1 MNSRVTTRSD
11 RANLIALLSVLAFYL
26 IFFFYPIGK
35 ILSIGFSLA
44 SFEQAFTSVSV
55 RKALWF
61 TIWQATV
68 SSALSVAIGLC
79 ISSVFVKSEF
89 RFKKF
94 LQSLTFI
101 PFVMPTVVVA
111 SAFISVNEMLK
122 LEGTPLNLQG
132 SALGIIAAH
141 IFFNTSIVVRTLTST
156 WPMIDFESEQAA
168 QTLGANKFRI
178 FFQITLP
185 QLKSGLVSAGSLAFL
200 FTFTSFGVILILGGL
215 GKATIETEIWRYATQ
230 RTEFETAAVLGIVQ
244 LLVVVAM
251 LTINN
256 KFLITNSRN
265 TNLGSK
271 VQYWYPV
278 SRFRK
283 AVNSVFILGFF
294 GFPFFVLLERSLST
308 PTGYSFVYYKQLL
321 WKSSDERFAI
331 FGTRKAILN
340 SLIWASLAM
349 VIATV
354 LGVIAAYLLTNT
366 SKSISQFSG
375 VFLLLPLGASGVLLG
390 FGILISLNTGFFDF
404 RSAWWIVPVAQGLL
418 GVGIVARISSNA
430 IKKIDPTIRHAA
442 STLGASSLLIWKK
455 IDYPIIAKAVIAGS
469 AFSFALALGEFGATS
484 FLVRPQRPTIPTTIF
499 NLLGRPGSSTFGQAM
514 ALSVILAVITWIV
527 VSLLDRSGSLSTHD
541 F

>member
-1 MNSRVTTRSD
+1 MNSRITTRSN
-11 RANLIALLSVLAFYL
+11 RANVIALLLVLAFYL

-35 ILSIGFSLA
+35 ILSIGFSLS
-44 SFEQAFTSVSV
+44 SFEQTFTSVSV

-94 LQSLTFI
+94 LESLTFI

-111 SAFISVNEMLK
+111 SAFISVNELLK
-122 LEGTPLNLQG
+122 LDGTPLNLQG
-132 SALGIIAAH
+132 SAIGIIAAH

-168 QTLGANKFRI
+168 QTLGASRI
-178 FFQITLP
+178 RVFFQITLP
-185 QLKSGLVSAGSLAFL
+185 QLKSGLMSAASLAFL

-244 LLVVVAM
+244 LVIVVAM

-256 KFLITNSRN
+256 KFLMTGSANS
-265 TNLGSK
+265 NLRSK
-271 VQYWYPV
+271 VQYAYPV
-278 SRFRK
+278 SSFRK
-283 AVNSVFILGFF
+283 SLNIVFILGFF
-294 GFPFFVLLERSLST
+294 GFPFLVLIERSLST
-308 PTGYSFVYYKQLL
+308 PTGHSFVYYKQIL
-321 WKSSDERFAI
+321 WESSDERFAL

-349 VIATV
+349 IIATV
-354 LGVIAAYLLTNT
+354 VGVIAAYLLTNK
-366 SKSISQFSG
+366 SKSISQSSG

-430 IKKIDPTIRHAA
+430 IKKIDPTIRYAA
-442 STLGASSLLIWKK
+442 STLGASSILIWKR

-527 VSLLDRSGSLSTHD
+527 VALLDRSGSLSTND

>member
-1 MNSRVTTRSD
+1 
-11 RANLIALLSVLAFYL
+11 
-26 IFFFYPIGK
+26 
-35 ILSIGFSLA
+35 
-44 SFEQAFTSVSV
+44 
-55 RKALWF
+55 
-61 TIWQATV
+61 
-68 SSALSVAIGLC
+68 
-79 ISSVFVKSEF
+79 
-89 RFKKF
+89 
-94 LQSLTFI
+94 
-101 PFVMPTVVVA
+101 MPTVVVA
-111 SAFISVNEMLK
+111 SAFISVNEL
-122 LEGTPLNLQG
+122 LTLDGTPLSLQG
-132 SALGIIAAH
+132 SALGIIVAH

-168 QTLGANKFRI
+168 QTLGASKFRI

-185 QLKSGLVSAGSLAFL
+185 QLKPGLMSAASLAFL

-230 RTEFETAAVLGIVQ
+230 RTEFETAAVLGILQ

-256 KFLITNSRN
+256 KFLITDS
-265 TNLGSK
+265 TNNNLRSK
-271 VQYWYPV
+271 LQYAYPI
-278 SRFRK
+278 SRFRQSI
-283 AVNSVFILGFF
+283 NSMFILGFF
-294 GFPFFVLLERSLST
+294 GFPFLVLLERSLST
-308 PTGYSFVYYKQLL
+308 PTGHSFVYYKQLL
-321 WKSSDERFAI
+321 WESSDERFAI

-349 VIATV
+349 IIATV
-354 LGVIAAYLLTNT
+354 VGVIAAYLLTNK
-366 SKSISQFSG
+366 SKSISQSSG

-404 RSAWWIVPVAQGLL
+404 RSAWWIVPIAQGLL

-527 VSLLDRSGSLSTHD
+527 VSLLDRSGSLSTND

>member
-1 MNSRVTTRSD
+1 MNSRITTRSN
-11 RANLIALLSVLAFYL
+11 RANVIALLLVLAFYL

-35 ILSIGFSLA
+35 ILSIGFSLS
-44 SFEQAFTSVSV
+44 SFEQAFASVSV

-94 LQSLTFI
+94 LESLTFI

-111 SAFISVNEMLK
+111 SAFISVNELLK
-122 LEGTPLNLQG
+122 LDGTPLNLQG
-132 SALGIIAAH
+132 SAIGIITAH

-168 QTLGANKFRI
+168 QTLGANRI
-178 FFQITLP
+178 RVFFQITLP
-185 QLKSGLVSAGSLAFL
+185 QLKSGLMSAASLAFL

-244 LLVVVAM
+244 LVIVVAM

-256 KFLITNSRN
+256 KFLMTGSANS
-265 TNLGSK
+265 NLRSK
-271 VQYWYPV
+271 VQYAYPV

-283 AVNSVFILGFF
+283 SINSVFILGFF
-294 GFPFFVLLERSLST
+294 GFPFLVLIERSLST
-308 PTGYSFVYYKQLL
+308 PTGHSFVYYKQIL
-321 WKSSDERFAI
+321 WESSDERFAL

-349 VIATV
+349 IIATV
-354 LGVIAAYLLTNT
+354 VGVIAAYLLTNK
-366 SKSISQFSG
+366 SKSISQSSG

-430 IKKIDPTIRHAA
+430 IKKIDPTIRYAA
-442 STLGASSLLIWKK
+442 STLGASSILIWKR

-527 VSLLDRSGSLSTHD
+527 VALLDRSGSLSTND

>member
-1 MNSRVTTRSD
+1 MNSRITTRSN
-11 RANLIALLSVLAFYL
+11 RANVIALLLVLAFYL

-35 ILSIGFSLA
+35 ILSIGFSF
-44 SFEQAFTSVSV
+44 SSIEQAFTSVSV

-94 LQSLTFI
+94 LESLTFI

-111 SAFISVNEMLK
+111 SAFISVNELLK
-122 LEGTPLNLQG
+122 LDGTPLNLQG
-132 SALGIIAAH
+132 SAIGIIAAH

-168 QTLGANKFRI
+168 QTLGASKIRV

-185 QLKSGLVSAGSLAFL
+185 QLKSGLMSAGSLAFL

-244 LLVVVAM
+244 LVVVVAM

-256 KFLITNSRN
+256 KFLMTGSANS
-265 TNLGSK
+265 NLRSK
-271 VQYWYPV
+271 VQYAYPV
-278 SRFRK
+278 SSFRK
-283 AVNSVFILGFF
+283 SLNIVFILGFF
-294 GFPFFVLLERSLST
+294 GFPFLVLIERSLST
-308 PTGYSFVYYKQLL
+308 PTGHSFVYYKQIL
-321 WKSSDERFAI
+321 WESSDERFTI

-349 VIATV
+349 IIATV
-354 LGVIAAYLLTNT
+354 VGVIAAYLLTNK
-366 SKSISQFSG
+366 SKSISQSSG

-430 IKKIDPTIRHAA
+430 IKKIDPTIRYAA
-442 STLGASSLLIWKK
+442 STLGASSILIWKR

-527 VSLLDRSGSLSTHD
+527 VALLDRSGSLSTND

>member
-1 MNSRVTTRSD
+1 MNSRVFTRSN
-11 RANLIALLSVLAFYL
+11 RANLIAILSVLTFYI

-35 ILSIGFSLA
+35 ILSVGFTLS
-44 SFEQAFTSVSV
+44 SFEEAFTSVSL

-61 TIWQATV
+61 TIWQATI
-68 SSALSVAIGLC
+68 SSALSVVIGLC

-89 RFKKF
+89 RFKRF
-94 LQSLTFI
+94 LEGLTFI

-111 SAFISVNEMLK
+111 SAFISVNELLK
-122 LEGTPLNLQG
+122 LDGTPLNLQG
-132 SALGIIAAH
+132 SALGIIVAH

-168 QTLGANKFRI
+168 QTLGASKLRI

-185 QLKSGLVSAGSLAFL
+185 QLKSGLMSAASLAFL

-256 KFLITNSRN
+256 KFLTTDNIN
-265 TNLGSK
+265 TNLRSK
-271 VQYWYPV
+271 VQYAHSV
-278 SRFRK
+278 SKFRK
-283 AVNSVFILGFF
+283 LVNSIFILGFF
-294 GFPFFVLLERSLST
+294 GFPFLVLLERSLST
-308 PTGYSFVYYKQLL
+308 PTGHSFAYYKQLL
-321 WKSSDERFAI
+321 LENSDERFAI

-340 SLIWASLAM
+340 SLIWGSLAM

-354 LGVIAAYLLTNT
+354 VGLIAAYLLTNK
-366 SKSISQFSG
+366 SKSISLFSG
-375 VFLLLPLGASGVLLG
+375 IFLLLPLGVSGVLLG
-390 FGILISLNTGFFDF
+390 FGILISLNTGYFDF
-404 RSAWWIVPVAQGLL
+404 RSEWWIIPVAQGLL

-430 IKKIDPTIRHAA
+430 IKKIDPNIRHAA
-442 STLGASSLLIWKK
+442 STLGASSFLIWRR
-455 IDYPIIAKAVIAGS
+455 IDCPIISKAVIAGS

-514 ALSVILAVITWIV
+514 ALSVILAVITWLV
-527 VSLLDRSGSLSTHD
+527 VSLLDRSGSLSTND

>member
-1 MNSRVTTRSD
+1 MNSRVFTRSN
-11 RANLIALLSVLAFYL
+11 RANLIGILSLLAFYL

-35 ILSIGFSLA
+35 ILSLGFSFS

-68 SSALSVAIGLC
+68 SSALSLAIGTC

-89 RFKKF
+89 RFKRF
-94 LQSLTFI
+94 FEGLTFI

-111 SAFISVNEMLK
+111 SAFISVNELLK
-122 LEGTPLNLQG
+122 LDGTPLNLQG
-132 SALGIIAAH
+132 TALGIIVAH

-168 QTLGANKFRI
+168 QTLGASKVRI

-185 QLKSGLVSAGSLAFL
+185 QLKSGLISSGSLAFL

-244 LLVVVAM
+244 LLVVVTM

-256 KFLITNSRN
+256 KFLTTDSTN
-265 TNLGSK
+265 TNLRSN
-271 VQYWYPV
+271 VQYPHPV
-278 SRFRK
+278 SKFRK
-283 AVNSVFILGFF
+283 SANNVFILGFF
-294 GFPFFVLLERSLST
+294 GFPFLVLFERSLST
-308 PTGYSFVYYKQLL
+308 PTGHSFVYYKQLL
-321 WKSSDERFAI
+321 WESSDERFAI
-331 FGTRKAILN
+331 FGIRKAILN
-340 SLIWASLAM
+340 SLMWGSLAM
-349 VIATV
+349 IIATV
-354 LGVIAAYLLTNT
+354 LGLIAAYLLTN
-366 SKSISQFSG
+366 KSRSVSQSSG

-390 FGILISLNTGFFDF
+390 FGILISLNSGFFDF
-404 RSAWWIVPVAQGLL
+404 RSEWWIVPVAQGLL

-455 IDYPIIAKAVIAGS
+455 IDYPIIAKAVLAGS

-527 VSLLDRSGSLSTHD
+527 ISLLDRSGSLSTND

>member
-1 MNSRVTTRSD
+1 MISRVSTRSN
-11 RANLIALLSVLAFYL
+11 RANVVSVVAVLAFYL

-35 ILSIGFSLA
+35 ILSIGISLS
-44 SFEQAFTSVSV
+44 SFEQALTSVSV

-68 SSALSVAIGLC
+68 STALSVAIGLC

-89 RFKKF
+89 RFKRF
-94 LQSLTFI
+94 LESLTFV

-111 SAFISVNEMLK
+111 SAFISVNEL
-122 LEGTPLNLQG
+122 LTLDGTPLSLQG
-132 SALGIIAAH
+132 SALGIIVAH

-168 QTLGANKFRI
+168 QTLGASKFRI

-185 QLKSGLVSAGSLAFL
+185 QLKSGLMSAASLAFL

-215 GKATIETEIWRYATQ
+215 GKATVETEIWRYATQ

-251 LTINN
+251 LIINN
-256 KFLITNSRN
+256 KFLATDSRN
-265 TNLGSK
+265 PNLRSK
-271 VQYWYPV
+271 VQYTHPV
-278 SRFRK
+278 SKFRK
-283 AVNSVFILGFF
+283 AANTAFILGFF
-294 GFPFFVLLERSLST
+294 GLPFVVLLERSLST
-308 PTGYSFVYYKQLL
+308 PTGHSFLYYKQVL
-321 WKSSDERFAI
+321 WENSDERFAI
-331 FGTRKAILN
+331 FGTRKAIFN
-340 SLIWASLAM
+340 SLIWGSLAM
-349 VIATV
+349 VIATIV
-354 LGVIAAYLLTNT
+354 GLLAAYLLTNR

-390 FGILISLNTGFFDF
+390 FGILISLNTGFFNF
-404 RSAWWIVPVAQGLL
+404 RSEWWIVPVAQGLL

-442 STLGASSLLIWKK
+442 STLGASSLIIWRK
-455 IDYPIIAKAVIAGS
+455 IDYPIIAKAVLAGS

-499 NLLGRPGSSTFGQAM
+499 SLLGRPGSSTFGQAM